1 MSTPTTVSILGCGY
15 IGQPLAKLFQ
25 KRGWRVRGS
34 TTSESKLTGLLAD
47 GIEPYLLKLTP
58 SLNGYGRRDF
68 FDSEIVVINFPPGRK
83 RADLEEFMEAAMES
97 LLTYLKEGQVQ
108 KVLFIS
114 STSVYSAG
122 YVQEE
127 DAGKLPPSS
136 APGAALLS
144 AEELLRNTSNF
155 QTTVL
160 RFAGLYGHERKPGR
174 FWSGRPLR
182 DPQNAVNMLHRDDA
196 VSVAMEVV
204 KQHCWGQTFNVCA
217 DLHPTRSE
225 FYTRAA
231 SKLGLP
237 PPQGYFGKSSP
248 DKVVLSDKVRK
259 HLGYTFKFP
268 DPLAPAP

>member
-1 MSTPTTVSILGCGY
+1 MSTPITVSILGCGY
-15 IGQPLAKLFQ
+15 IGQPLAKLFL

-34 TTSESKLTGLLAD
+34 TTSESKLTNLLAD
-47 GIEPYLLKLTP
+47 GIEPYLLRLTP
-58 SLNGYGRRDF
+58 NLEGYGRRDF
-68 FDSEIVVINFPPGRK
+68 FDSDVVVINFPPGRK
-83 RADLEEFMEAAMES
+83 RADVEAFMEAAMGS

-122 YVQEE
+122 HVHEE

-136 APGAALLS
+136 ASGAALLA
-144 AEELLRNTSNF
+144 AEELIRNASDF
-155 QTTVL
+155 KSTVL
-160 RFAGLYGHERKPGR
+160 RFAGLYGYERKPGR

-196 VSVAMEVV
+196 VRVAMEVV
-204 KQHCWGQTFNVCA
+204 KQQCWGQTFNVCA
-217 DLHPTRSE
+217 DLHPTRAE
-225 FYTRAA
+225 FYARAA
-231 SKLGLP
+231 SNLGLP
-237 PPQGYFGKSSP
+237 PPQGSFGESRP
-248 DKVVLSDKVRK
+248 NKVVLSDKVRM